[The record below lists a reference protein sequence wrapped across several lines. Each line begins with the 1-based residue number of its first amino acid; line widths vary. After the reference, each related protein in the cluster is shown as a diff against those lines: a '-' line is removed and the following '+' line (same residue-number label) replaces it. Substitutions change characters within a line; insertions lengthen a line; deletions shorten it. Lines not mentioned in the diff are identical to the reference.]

1 LFPELPSSSNARAK
15 LQVSGNVSLKNI
27 LGSSSTPPGSSWGA
41 NSLST
46 TTQTVP
52 EAVAQNRPYESDGRA
67 PAKETKGKAEGLRW
81 VLSLRKRLAATTDFF
96 LFPDFMVLHIACC
109 D

>member
-1 LFPELPSSSNARAK
+1 LNQRIPSPKLPTTLFPELPSSSNARAK

-52 EAVAQNRPYESDGRA
+52 EAVAQNRPDESDGRA
-67 PAKETKGKAEGLRW
+67 PAKSNKRRGKQ
-81 VLSLRKRLAATTDFF
+81 KQT
-96 LFPDFMVLHIACC
+96 LFTLGSFPT
-109 D
+109 